1 MPNKRF
7 ILTLVAALLV
17 AVGSSVRVPAY
28 AGPSSDTL
36 VALSEDEIAGLLFMR
51 EEEKLA
57 RDSYIVLGD
66 LWGVPV
72 FANIAESE
80 QSHTDAVEKIL
91 IDYQIPDPVSDESDV
106 GTFVDPE
113 LQTLYDDL
121 MADGEDSEMAA
132 LYVGAAIEET
142 DMEDILAW
150 IELTSHEDITSVYES
165 LLCGSRNH
173 LRAFVQQIENRGVVY
188 VAQVLTQ
195 EEVDA
200 IVDSATERDCG
211 GSREDDRNLWGASR

>member
-1 MPNKRF
+1 MPTNKRF
-7 ILTLVAALLV
+7 NLTLAAAMLV
-17 AVGSSVRVPAY
+17 VVGSSIGVPAY
-28 AGPSSDTL
+28 AGQSSDTL
-36 VALSEDEIAGLLFMR
+36 VPLSESEIAGLLFMR

-72 FANIAESE
+72 FSNIAESE
-80 QSHTDAVEKIL
+80 QSHTDAVEKL
-91 IDYQIPDPVSDESDV
+91 LLYYQIPDPVSDESDV

-113 LQTLYDDL
+113 LQTLYDGL

-150 IELTSHEDITSVYES
+150 IAKQES
-165 LLCGSRNH
+165 PSSPAGDMQSYC
-173 LRAFVQQIENRGVVY
+173 AEQQG
-188 VAQVLTQ
+188 T
-195 EEVDA
+195 
-200 IVDSATERDCG
+200 G
-211 GSREDDRNLWGASR
+211 